1 MEHTVLLFLSYLS
14 EAVILWLYASGL
26 FVPSHRLI
34 TRLSALGA
42 LYTAL
47 FILSLLRQIGI
58 NTVSYF
64 LINIFFLYTFYGLKR
79 LSAFFHS
86 ALLTAVMGISELA
99 VFGITTR
106 LFPHFLISEGV
117 GLIMF
122 MVLSK
127 TFFFASV
134 YLLIHLF
141 RGKKTSPDQ
150 YGSSELLLMLIPV
163 SSIFIIITF
172 FTVGNTS
179 AYTSPAD
186 LMVTISSVSLLMV
199 NLLVF
204 GINQYI
210 QRRAQ
215 EYSGM
220 QLLLQKESDSAEY
233 YKMMLSQNENQN
245 ILIHDIKNHLQ
256 SIRLLNEKNESDKIN
271 AYIQQLMQSSDLSTA
286 ARVCDNPMLNAIL
299 CRYRRRCSDQ
309 HIAFHTDIRSGTV
322 KNISPYDITSLFCN
336 LLDNAMQSA
345 EKIPDSYIELTVQ
358 KNETSA
364 SNMVSLIN
372 SCQSSP
378 VFDRDGLPV
387 SRNETKDR
395 HGFGIKSICRVVKQ
409 YNGVIEMY
417 YDQDSC
423 TFHTILTLIC

>member
-134 YLLIHLF
+134 YLLIHLL

-256 SIRLLNEKNESDKIN
+256 SAN
-271 AYIQQLMQSSDLSTA
+271 
-286 ARVCDNPMLNAIL
+286 
-299 CRYRRRCSDQ
+299 
-309 HIAFHTDIRSGTV
+309 
-322 KNISPYDITSLFCN
+322 
-336 LLDNAMQSA
+336 
-345 EKIPDSYIELTVQ
+345 
-358 KNETSA
+358 SA
-364 SNMVSLIN
+364 SSA
-372 SCQSSP
+372 
-378 VFDRDGLPV
+378 
-387 SRNETKDR
+387 
-395 HGFGIKSICRVVKQ
+395 
-409 YNGVIEMY
+409 
-417 YDQDSC
+417 
-423 TFHTILTLIC
+423 